1 MKPKMKKLNTI
12 VCCALL
18 SIVPFAST
26 TAQKKGASH
35 AAAHKQLLAN
45 AASSSNDK
53 IKLIEQNTFIDL
65 IENDLEPE
73 LDIYTE
79 GWNSKSVNPFNEKD
93 VPDMQV
99 IDVTGYKMPHNGI
112 ITSPYGYRQRFRRMH
127 KGVDIGIKSNDT
139 IRAAFDGKVRLTA
152 YEGRGY
158 GNYVILRHP
167 NGLETVYGHLNKHLV
182 KPDQVVRAGDPIGLG
197 GSTGRSTGPH
207 LHFETRFMGYA
218 INPSAI
224 FDFANHTT
232 HTDEY
237 TFSKATYTK
246 ARNFAPSKNKRE
258 LLADE
263 GNTYKSGNSQ
273 ISTYIVKKGDTLNKI
288 ARAHGLS
295 ATSLRKLN
303 GLESADVI
311 KIGQE
316 LRLK

>member
-1 MKPKMKKLNTI
+1 MKKINSIL
-12 VCCALL
+12 CCALL
-18 SIVPFAST
+18 AVVPFAGYS
-26 TAQKKGASH
+26 QKKDKSSH

-45 AASSSNDK
+45 AASSKDK

-65 IENDLEPE
+65 LENDIEPE
-73 LDIYTE
+73 MDIYTE

-93 VPDMQV
+93 VPETQV
-99 IDVTGYKMPHNGI
+99 INVTGYKMPHNGPL
-112 ITSPYGYRQRFRRMH
+112 TSPYGYRQRFRRMH

-139 IRAAFDGKVRLTA
+139 IVAAFDGKVRLTA
-152 YEGRGY
+152 YEGGGY
-158 GNYVILRHP
+158 GNYIILRHP

-182 KPDQVVRAGDPIGLG
+182 KPGDVVRAGDPIGLG

-237 TFSKATYTK
+237 TFSKTTYTK
-246 ARNFAPSKNKRE
+246 ARNFAPNKNRRE
-258 LLADE
+258 LANEDV
-263 GNTYKSGNSQ
+263 NTYKSGNKE
-273 ISTYIVKKGDTLNKI
+273 IATYIVKKGDSINKI
-288 ARAHGLS
+288 ARAHGMS

-303 GLESADVI
+303 NLETSDVI